1 MSFREWLL
9 SELVNDG
16 IVDAEMEVEEL
27 TKQMLLE
34 DTELG
39 VDDIEIYEDQ
49 YREHCKG
56 MGFEPDIDLPEM

>member
-1 MSFREWLL
+1 MGFREWLS

-16 IVDAEMEVEEL
+16 VIDTDVEIDEI

-39 VDDIEIYEDQ
+39 VDDIEVYEDQ
-49 YREHCKG
+49 YREYCKG
-56 MGFEPDIDLPEM
+56 MGYDPVIDLPEM